1 MNKTKRNF
9 WQTRIGFLTILTL
22 CFWAKYMY
30 AAYFDFKLGLSDP
43 YQHFIVWLTPLGTC
57 IIILS
62 LGLYFSKPLVSYIA
76 MLVLD
81 TINTILLFANVIY
94 YRQFSD
100 FLTSKTIQN
109 TGKVSQGLG
118 KSTVALL
125 HPSDIF
131 LWLDLIIIIILLII
145 KVIKIDPRKY
155 GFKRP
160 FAVSSFGVFML
171 TLNMFLAET
180 SRPRLLRNTF
190 DRSYVVKYLGLDTYS
205 VYDLLKSAQ
214 SNQVKKNANAE
225 DINQVLDFTKKHYA
239 KANPDGFLFL
249 LCI

>member
-118 KSTVALL
+118 RV
-125 HPSDIF
+125 
-131 LWLDLIIIIILLII
+131 
-145 KVIKIDPRKY
+145 
-155 GFKRP
+155 
-160 FAVSSFGVFML
+160 
-171 TLNMFLAET
+171 
-180 SRPRLLRNTF
+180 RLL
-190 DRSYVVKYLGLDTYS
+190 Y
-205 VYDLLKSAQ
+205 
-214 SNQVKKNANAE
+214 
-225 DINQVLDFTKKHYA
+225 
-239 KANPDGFLFL
+239 
-249 LCI
+249 CIPAIFFFG

>member
-109 TGKVSQGLG
+109 TGKVFKIHLFF
-118 KSTVALL
+118 
-125 HPSDIF
+125 IF
-131 LWLDLIIIIILLII
+131 SEKKFRIVGI
-145 KVIKIDPRKY
+145 
-155 GFKRP
+155 
-160 FAVSSFGVFML
+160 FAVAKM
-171 TLNMFLAET
+171 
-180 SRPRLLRNTF
+180 RRC
-190 DRSYVVKYLGLDTYS
+190 
-205 VYDLLKSAQ
+205 
-214 SNQVKKNANAE
+214 KK
-225 DINQVLDFTKKHYA
+225 
-239 KANPDGFLFL
+239 LF
-249 LCI
+249 

>member
-1 MNKTKRNF
+1 
-9 WQTRIGFLTILTL
+9 
-22 CFWAKYMY
+22 
-30 AAYFDFKLGLSDP
+30 
-43 YQHFIVWLTPLGTC
+43 
-57 IIILS
+57 
-62 LGLYFSKPLVSYIA
+62 

-81 TINTILLFANVIY
+81 TLNTILLFANVIY

-100 FLTSKTIQN
+100 FLTSKTVQN
-109 TGKVSQGLG
+109 TDKVSQGLG

-131 LWLDLIIIIILLII
+131 LWLDIIIIILLLIL

-190 DRSYVVKYLGLDTYS
+190 DRSYVVKYLGIDTYS

-225 DINQVLDFTKKHYA
+225 DINEVLDFTKKNYA
-239 KANPDGFLFL
+239 KANPQYFSKAKGKKCYCPTLREFPAVFNWTKG
-249 LCI
+249 